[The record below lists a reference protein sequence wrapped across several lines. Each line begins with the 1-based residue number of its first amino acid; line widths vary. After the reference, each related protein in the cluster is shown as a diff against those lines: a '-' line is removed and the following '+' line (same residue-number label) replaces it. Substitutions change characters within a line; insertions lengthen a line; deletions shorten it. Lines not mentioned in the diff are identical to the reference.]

1 MAEKIFMKG
10 CEAVAETAVRAGCR
24 FFAGYPITPQNDVP
38 EYFARRMPQ
47 VGGVFIQG
55 ESEVASANMAYGAAA
70 AGVRSMTSSSSCGI
84 SLKSEAIS
92 WMAGARLPVVVANFQ
107 RGGPGIGTIQPA
119 QQDYTQATKASGNG
133 GFQMMVFA
141 PSTVQE
147 AVDMTYAAFDYA
159 DRDRN
164 PVLILADGVIGTM
177 MEPVVLPDMKSEEE
191 LAALKASKQGWACV
205 GHKLDYAHRAWIQPG
220 HWLTSDM
227 QKANEDA
234 AALYASWE
242 KDVQVEEY
250 RLEDAEVVLT
260 AYGISARICKSAVE
274 LLRAQGI
281 KAGLIRPI
289 TVHPFPYAAYD
300 HIDYSKVKA
309 VLDVEM
315 SIPAQFVDDVA
326 VAVKDRCPIETCLC
340 SGGNIMSRDKV
351 LAAVKK
357 IMEGK

>member
-1 MAEKIFMKG
+1 M
-10 CEAVAETAVRAGCR
+10 V
-24 FFAGYPITPQNDVP
+24 Y
-38 EYFARRMPQ
+38 
-47 VGGVFIQG
+47 
-55 ESEVASANMAYGAAA
+55 AN
-70 AGVRSMTSSSSCGI
+70 I
-84 SLKSEAIS
+84 S
-92 WMAGARLPVVVANFQ
+92 
-107 RGGPGIGTIQPA
+107 RGGPGVGSIQPA
-119 QQDYTQATKASGNG
+119 QMDYFQATRASGNG

-177 MEPVVLPDMKSEEE
+177 MEPVVLPGMKSEEE
-191 LAALKASKQGWACV
+191 VAALKASKQGWACV

-234 AALYASWE
+234 AALYESWK

-260 AYGISARICKSAVE
+260 AYGSSARICKSAVE
-274 LLRAQGI
+274 LLRAQGV

-300 HIDYSKVKA
+300 HIDYSRVKA

-326 VAVKDRCPIETCLC
+326 VAVKDRCLIETCLC

>member
-1 MAEKIFMKG
+1 MRNKLAFSSRWW
-10 CEAVAETAVRAGCR
+10 ALS
-24 FFAGYPITPQNDVP
+24 
-38 EYFARRMPQ
+38 AR
-47 VGGVFIQG
+47 
-55 ESEVASANMAYGAAA
+55 SA
-70 AGVRSMTSSSSCGI
+70 SSSPRIASTF
-84 SLKSEAIS
+84 S
-92 WMAGARLPVVVANFQ
+92 W
-107 RGGPGIGTIQPA
+107 
-119 QQDYTQATKASGNG
+119 AS
-133 GFQMMVFA
+133 
-141 PSTVQE
+141 
-147 AVDMTYAAFDYA
+147 
-159 DRDRN
+159 
-164 PVLILADGVIGTM
+164 
-177 MEPVVLPDMKSEEE
+177 
-191 LAALKASKQGWACV
+191 W
-205 GHKLDYAHRAWIQPG
+205 
-220 HWLTSDM
+220 
-227 QKANEDA
+227 

-274 LLRAQGI
+274 LLRAQGV

-300 HIDYSKVKA
+300 HIDYSRVKA

>member
-1 MAEKIFMKG
+1 M
-10 CEAVAETAVRAGCR
+10 
-24 FFAGYPITPQNDVP
+24 D
-38 EYFARRMPQ
+38 YF
-47 VGGVFIQG
+47 
-55 ESEVASANMAYGAAA
+55 
-70 AGVRSMTSSSSCGI
+70 
-84 SLKSEAIS
+84 
-92 WMAGARLPVVVANFQ
+92 
-107 RGGPGIGTIQPA
+107 
-119 QQDYTQATKASGNG
+119 QATRASGNG